1 VRTKTTDSDPGHG
14 DLGDPRSPPRIEALA
29 GLAGLLLG
37 LPRGAQARLDARDLR
52 ALEQILLEGLERG
65 LQALG
70 QRLIVVRARH
80 LYCASAAR
88 WAFAS
93 QGSGI

>member
-1 VRTKTTDSDPGHG
+1 VRTKTTDSVPRHG
-14 DLGDPRSPPRIEALA
+14 ELGDALAPPRIEALA
-29 GLAGLLLG
+29 GLARLLLG
-37 LPRGAQARLDARDLR
+37 LPRGAQARLDALGLR
-52 ALEQILLEGLERG
+52 ALEQILLEGFQRG